1 MNRRDALTT
10 VALAGAAMAAA
21 SSSAKADAPTST
33 LDRIKKNGVLR
44 VAVIVGQ
51 EPYFHKDLATG
62 TWSGACIDMANDI
75 AAKLGA
81 KVDSS
86 AKADAPTSTLDRIK
100 KNGVLRVA
108 VIVGQEPYFHKDL
121 ATGTWSGACI
131 DMANDIAAK
140 LGAKVETLESTWGNQ
155 ILDLQ
160 ADKVDLAFAVNP
172 TPERAL
178 VIDFSTPILVHS
190 FTVITKKGFAKPQTW
205 AELNKPEV
213 KIAVDIGSTHETIAR
228 RYCPK
233 ATILGFKNRDEA
245 ILAVAT
251 GRADC
256 NVSLAVLSVSTLKK
270 NPNLGDLAI
279 PRPLLTLPTNMGIRA
294 ESDRRYKDFL
304 SAWADYNRAMGQTR
318 EWMLKGFEAVG
329 LAADDLPPEVQF

>member
-10 VALAGAAMAAA
+10 VALAGAAAIATSA
-21 SSSAKADAPTST
+21 SARADTAPEST
-33 LDRIKKNGVLR
+33 LERIKKSGVLR

-51 EPYFHKDLATG
+51 EPYFHKDLASG
-62 TWSGACIDMANDI
+62 QWSGACIDMANDI
-75 AAKLGA
+75 ASKL
-81 KVDSS
+81 S
-86 AKADAPTSTLDRIK
+86 
-100 KNGVLRVA
+100 
-108 VIVGQEPYFHKDL
+108 
-121 ATGTWSGACI
+121 
-131 DMANDIAAK
+131 
-140 LGAKVETLESTWGNQ
+140 AKVETLESTWGNQ

-160 ADKVDLAFAVNP
+160 GGKVDLAFAVNP

-190 FTVITKKGFAKPQTW
+190 FTVITKKGFAKPQNW
-205 AELNKPEV
+205 SDLNKPEV

-233 ATILGFKNRDEA
+233 ANILGFKNRDEA

-256 NVSLAVLSVSTLKK
+256 NVSLAVLAVSTLKK
-270 NPNLGDLAI
+270 NPNLGELAI
-279 PRPLLTLPTNMGIRA
+279 PKPLLTLPTNMGIRA
-294 ESDRRYKDFL
+294 EADRRYRDFL
-304 SAWADYNRAMGQTR
+304 SAWADYNRSLGQTR

-329 LAADDLPPEVQF
+329 LAPDDIPAEVQF

>member
-10 VALAGAAMAAA
+10 VALAGAAMAATA
-21 SSSAKADAPTST
+21 SARADAAPTST
-33 LDRIKKNGVLR
+33 LDRIKKSGVVR
-44 VAVIVGQ
+44 IAVIVGQ

-62 TWSGACIDMANDI
+62 EWSGACIDMANNI
-75 AAKLGA
+75 AG
-81 KVDSS
+81 
-86 AKADAPTSTLDRIK
+86 
-100 KNGVLRVA
+100 
-108 VIVGQEPYFHKDL
+108 
-121 ATGTWSGACI
+121 
-131 DMANDIAAK
+131 K

-160 ADKVDLAFAVNP
+160 AEKIDLAFAVNP

-190 FTVITKKGFAKPQTW
+190 FTVITRKGFAKPQTW
-205 AELNKPEV
+205 AELNKPEI
-213 KIAVDIGSTHETIAR
+213 KIAVDIGTTHETIAR

-233 ATILGFKNRDEA
+233 ATILGFKERNEA

-256 NVSLAVLSVSTLKK
+256 NVSLAVLSVATLKK
-270 NPNLGDLAI
+270 NPTLGELAV
-279 PRPLLTLPTNMGIRA
+279 PRPLLTLPTNLGIRA
-294 ESDRRYKDFL
+294 EPDRRYKDFL
-304 SAWADYNRAMGQTR
+304 SAWADYNRSLGQTR

-329 LAADDLPPEVQF
+329 LSAEDIPGEIQF

>member
-10 VALAGAAMAAA
+10 VALAGAAMAATG
-21 SSSAKADAPTST
+21 SAKADTAASST
-33 LDRIKKNGVLR
+33 LERIKKSGVLR
-44 VAVIVGQ
+44 VAVIAGQ
-51 EPYFHKDLATG
+51 DPYFHKDLT
-62 TWSGACIDMANDI
+62 TN
-75 AAKLGA
+75 
-81 KVDSS
+81 
-86 AKADAPTSTLDRIK
+86 
-100 KNGVLRVA
+100 
-108 VIVGQEPYFHKDL
+108 Q
-121 ATGTWSGACI
+121 WSGACI

-160 ADKVDLAFAVNP
+160 AEKIDLAFAVNP
-172 TPERAL
+172 TPERSL

-205 AELNKPEV
+205 AEINKPEV

-233 ATILGFKNRDEA
+233 ATILGFKERNEA

-256 NVSLAVLSVSTLKK
+256 NISLAVLSVATLKK
-270 NPNLGDLAI
+270 NPTLGDLAV

-294 ESDRRYKDFL
+294 EADRRYKDFL
-304 SAWADYNRAMGQTR
+304 SAWADYNRSLGQTR
-318 EWMLKGFEAVG
+318 EWMLKGFQAVG
-329 LAADDLPPEVQF
+329 LGADDIPGEVQF

>member
-1 MNRRDALTT
+1 MGGNAEGADFSGVQTMNRREAFTS
-10 VALAGAAMAAA
+10 VALAGVAMAAGVEHA
-21 SSSAKADAPTST
+21 AAQAPAGST
-33 LDRIKKNGVLR
+33 LERIKRSGVLR

-51 EPYFHKDLATG
+51 EPYFHKDLPTG
-62 TWSGACIDMANDI
+62 KWSGACIDMANDI
-75 AAKLGA
+75 AAKL
-81 KVDSS
+81 S
-86 AKADAPTSTLDRIK
+86 
-100 KNGVLRVA
+100 
-108 VIVGQEPYFHKDL
+108 
-121 ATGTWSGACI
+121 
-131 DMANDIAAK
+131 
-140 LGAKVETLESTWGNQ
+140 AKVETVESTWGNQ

-160 ADKVDLAFAVNP
+160 GDKVDLAFAVNP

-190 FTVITKKGFAKPQTW
+190 FTVITRKGFAKPQTW
-205 AELNKPEV
+205 EEINKADV
-213 KIAVDIGSTHETIAR
+213 KISVDIGSTHEMIAR

-233 ATILGFKNRDEA
+233 ASILGFKTRDEA

-256 NVSLAVLSVSTLKK
+256 NVSLAVLAVSTLKK
-270 NPNLGDLAI
+270 NPNLGDLVI

-304 SAWADYNRAMGQTR
+304 SAWADYSRAMGQTR

-329 LAADDLPPEVQF
+329 LAPEDIPPEIQF

>member
-1 MNRRDALTT
+1 MMNRRDAFTT
-10 VALAGAAMAAA
+10 VALAGVAVAA
-21 SSSAKADAPTST
+21 SLEPVVAQTPAPGGST
-33 LDRIKKNGVLR
+33 LERIKRAGVLR

-51 EPYFHKDLATG
+51 EPYFHKDLQTG

-75 AAKLGA
+75 ASKL
-81 KVDSS
+81 S
-86 AKADAPTSTLDRIK
+86 
-100 KNGVLRVA
+100 
-108 VIVGQEPYFHKDL
+108 
-121 ATGTWSGACI
+121 
-131 DMANDIAAK
+131 
-140 LGAKVETLESTWGNQ
+140 AKVETVESTWGNQ

-160 ADKVDLAFAVNP
+160 GDKVDIAFAVNP

-190 FTVITKKGFAKPQTW
+190 FTVITRKGFAKPLTW
-205 AELNKPEV
+205 AEINKPEV
-213 KIAVDIGSTHETIAR
+213 KITVDIGSTHDLIAR

-256 NVSLAVLSVSTLKK
+256 NVSLAVLAVSTLKK
-270 NPNLGDLAI
+270 NPNLGELVI
-279 PRPLLTLPTNMGIRA
+279 PRPLLTLPTTMGIRA
-294 ESDRRYKDFL
+294 EPDRRYKDFL

-318 EWMLKGFEAVG
+318 EWMLKGFEMVG
-329 LAADDLPPEVQF
+329 LAAEDLPPEVQF

>member
-10 VALAGAAMAAA
+10 VALAGAAIAATA
-21 SSSAKADAPTST
+21 SAKGDTAPTST
-33 LDRIKKNGVLR
+33 LDRIKKSGVLR
-44 VAVIVGQ
+44 IAVIVGQ

-62 TWSGACIDMANDI
+62 QWSGACIDMANDI
-75 AAKLGA
+75 A
-81 KVDSS
+81 S
-86 AKADAPTSTLDRIK
+86 
-100 KNGVLRVA
+100 
-108 VIVGQEPYFHKDL
+108 
-121 ATGTWSGACI
+121 
-131 DMANDIAAK
+131 K

-160 ADKVDLAFAVNP
+160 SDKINLAFAVNP

-213 KIAVDIGSTHETIAR
+213 KITVDIGSTHEMIAR

-233 ATILGFKNRDEA
+233 ATILGFKTRDEA
-245 ILAVAT
+245 ILAVGT

-270 NPNLGDLAI
+270 NPMLGELAI

-294 ESDRRYKDFL
+294 EADRRYKDFL
-304 SAWADYNRAMGQTR
+304 NAWADYNRSLGQTR
-318 EWMLKGFEAVG
+318 EWMLKGFDALG
-329 LAADDLPPEVQF
+329 LSAEDIPSEVQF

>member
-10 VALAGAAMAAA
+10 VALAGAAIAATG
-21 SSSAKADAPTST
+21 SAKADTAPGST
-33 LDRIKKNGVLR
+33 LERIKKSGVLR
-44 VAVIVGQ
+44 IAVIAGQ
-51 EPYFHKDLATG
+51 DPYFHKDLT
-62 TWSGACIDMANDI
+62 TNQWSGACIDMANDI
-75 AAKLGA
+75 AG
-81 KVDSS
+81 
-86 AKADAPTSTLDRIK
+86 
-100 KNGVLRVA
+100 
-108 VIVGQEPYFHKDL
+108 
-121 ATGTWSGACI
+121 
-131 DMANDIAAK
+131 K

-160 ADKVDLAFAVNP
+160 AEKIDLAFAVNP
-172 TPERAL
+172 TPERSL

-190 FTVITKKGFAKPQTW
+190 FTVIITKKGFAKPQTW

-233 ATILGFKNRDEA
+233 ATILGFKERNEA

-256 NVSLAVLSVSTLKK
+256 NISLAVLSVATLKK
-270 NPNLGDLAI
+270 NPTLGELAV

-304 SAWADYNRAMGQTR
+304 SAWADYNRSLGQTR

-329 LAADDLPPEVQF
+329 LGADDIPGEVQF

>member
-1 MNRRDALTT
+1 MNRRDALT
-10 VALAGAAMAAA
+10 VALAGAAIAAGASRDKANAQAAA
-21 SSSAKADAPTST
+21 GAST
-33 LDRIKKNGVLR
+33 LDRIKRTGVLR

-51 EPYFHKDLATG
+51 EPYFHKDLVSG
-62 TWSGACIDMANDI
+62 QWSGACIDMANDI
-75 AAKLGA
+75 ASKL
-81 KVDSS
+81 S
-86 AKADAPTSTLDRIK
+86 
-100 KNGVLRVA
+100 
-108 VIVGQEPYFHKDL
+108 
-121 ATGTWSGACI
+121 
-131 DMANDIAAK
+131 
-140 LGAKVETLESTWGNQ
+140 AKVEVVESTWGNQ

-160 ADKVDLAFAVNP
+160 GDKVDLAFAVNP

-205 AELNKPEV
+205 AEINKPEV
-213 KIAVDIGSTHETIAR
+213 KIAIDIGSTHDMIAR

-256 NVSLAVLSVSTLKK
+256 NVSLAVLAVSTLKK
-270 NPNLGDLAI
+270 NPNLGELAI

-294 ESDRRYKDFL
+294 ETDRRYKDFL
-304 SAWADYNRAMGQTR
+304 SAWADYNRSLGQTR

-329 LAADDLPPEVQF
+329 LSPDDIPAEVQF

>member
-10 VALAGAAMAAA
+10 VALAGAAIAGAG
-21 SSSAKADAPTST
+21 SARADTAPAST
-33 LDRIKKNGVLR
+33 LERIKKSGVLR
-44 VAVIVGQ
+44 IAVIAGQ
-51 EPYFHKDLATG
+51 DPYFHKDLT
-62 TWSGACIDMANDI
+62 TNQWSGACI
-75 AAKLGA
+75 
-81 KVDSS
+81 
-86 AKADAPTSTLDRIK
+86 
-100 KNGVLRVA
+100 
-108 VIVGQEPYFHKDL
+108 E
-121 ATGTWSGACI
+121 
-131 DMANDIAAK
+131 MANDIAAK

-160 ADKVDLAFAVNP
+160 ADKIDLAFAVNP
-172 TPERAL
+172 TPERSL

-233 ATILGFKNRDEA
+233 ANILGFKERNEA

-256 NVSLAVLSVSTLKK
+256 NISLAVLSVATLKK
-270 NPNLGDLAI
+270 NPTLGELAV

-294 ESDRRYKDFL
+294 EADRRYKDFL
-304 SAWADYNRAMGQTR
+304 SAWADYNRSLGQTR

-329 LAADDLPPEVQF
+329 LSADDIPGEVQF

>member
-10 VALAGAAMAAA
+10 VALAGAAIAAA
-21 SSSAKADAPTST
+21 GSVRADTAPGST
-33 LDRIKKNGVLR
+33 LERIKKNVVLR
-44 VAVIVGQ
+44 VAVIAGQ
-51 EPYFHKDLATG
+51 DPYFHKDLT
-62 TWSGACIDMANDI
+62 TN
-75 AAKLGA
+75 
-81 KVDSS
+81 
-86 AKADAPTSTLDRIK
+86 
-100 KNGVLRVA
+100 
-108 VIVGQEPYFHKDL
+108 Q
-121 ATGTWSGACI
+121 WSGACI

-160 ADKVDLAFAVNP
+160 ADKIDLAFAVNP
-172 TPERAL
+172 TPERSL

-233 ATILGFKNRDEA
+233 ATILGFKERNEA
-245 ILAVAT
+245 ILAVGT

-256 NVSLAVLSVSTLKK
+256 NISLAVLSVATLKK
-270 NPNLGDLAI
+270 NPTLGELSV
-279 PRPLLTLPTNMGIRA
+279 PRPLLTLPTNLGIRA
-294 ESDRRYKDFL
+294 EGDRRYKDFL
-304 SAWADYNRAMGQTR
+304 SAWADYNRSLGQTR

-329 LAADDLPPEVQF
+329 LSADDIPGEVQF